1 MAATELQV
9 LKRRVAGFRT
19 AFNNKVKTSNNLS
32 DGVMGPPVNRAP
44 VVLLQLQTY
53 LKEVTSS
60 YDQLNKVLSQILD
73 LVITDDDSQQYDH
86 YSEYVTKVTKEYEE
100 IRAKLTITLAAVE
113 KPIDVAPQ
121 EDSSDSDSDSTSGA
135 RSRRTRSPPPK
146 SCTDL
151 KPDKLQKHYKPA
163 QFAAWL
169 RKLKVWFE
177 ASRFAKLHI
186 SCQQEYLRGCVA
198 DSLMA
203 LIEPDIGADSPV
215 FPLDDFADMV
225 AIVDLLEQ
233 EITSRNPIMSR
244 RYAFFQTQMS
254 RNQTFS
260 QYLAHLRD
268 VGNFCDLDSLS
279 HNGII
284 IFIALTSMSS
294 DYEDLLDDVLKL
306 DPNKL
311 DLKTLIDMA
320 RTFET
325 SESAKKTLKKQASTA
340 RTQAGNQKNQRSG
353 NSGGASGGGSAEKG
367 DFSDKDR
374 SAQIQYRNEL
384 YRLKRCM
391 KCAEFLSTEG
401 HKLPCSNF
409 KKGANCKICNA
420 GIWINE
426 HLPSACHKNPNN
438 ATSRP
443 NQKKKKSHKVS
454 SYKRGQKSAPY
465 TRNMHVENP
474 SSSSNDE
481 QSELSD
487 SDDAPAQLQSTAQT
501 RCTYVVHTTSW
512 SSSLVSSTATK
523 SAAAKAAARRTAAP
537 QAAAHAIPSSRCN
550 FVDAHGTAWLPQ
562 RPKSQRKGSHPTP
575 PLRLTFFQMDGNLNV
590 PFACKCLPD
599 TGSTISLFNI
609 DTVKKY
615 GLHFDDSP
623 EAKSHKLLAANG
635 AEMHVFGVLDL
646 QAKYQGKTVHLDC
659 LVVQDIGCNAFISW
673 HDLYNLNYF
682 SCHSNCNACAVSAN
696 SKKNSSSSS
705 NKKLTALQKTPP
717 LTPFKMKS
725 DPKNCTPAV
734 SKLKHFSGKKAD
746 QNHDSGIKLPTKM
759 EQVSNEG
766 CNPDKPPQS
775 LASKLIRPEIPASC
789 YVPNDSLDLIM
800 VDFQGTLGESISKSP
815 MPGPKMDL
823 HFKKDIVIIPTRA
836 SFAIRT
842 PLHLKDSSD
851 EVMANLIE
859 NLVVERVSPNDPP
872 SDWILSAFYVRKG
885 QTNQARLVV
894 DCTPLNKVIQRPIV
908 PFLASNDILSLIPP
922 WARWFCYLDARDAYF
937 SVALTAKASKICTFV
952 TDQGKF
958 RALRGV
964 QGLSSTNDE
973 YLARVNEGFR
983 GCRDLIMLIDDIL
996 IFSDNKIDLYANV
1009 RNCLMRCKAMNL
1021 TMGIK
1026 KLRLVGPGESIL
1038 FGGTLVSSRGFFPDF
1053 KRTAAI
1059 SEFPQPQN
1067 STDVKSWLGLTNTL
1081 ASYVPNLSK
1090 YTEGVRVLLKKGV
1103 AFAWGSEQEKSFA
1116 ATKELLTSNLVRKAF
1131 DPTLPADHTHI
1142 YTDAAKKGLG
1152 AALMQVCPKTGNLHL
1167 IQCVSRSLDPAEVN
1181 YSTIELE
1188 MSALAFGILRCK
1200 FFLQAHPPFFQ
1211 AFTDHRSLVGIM
1223 TKNLADIEN
1232 PRLQRLREKLLPY
1245 SFSLQYLKGSSNCI
1259 ADALSRAPLE
1269 RPLSWDPVFH
1279 EIALCRAV
1287 YTDPLLDSFKKTAS
1301 LDQNYQ
1307 LVLAALKDRK
1317 TIENLP
1323 TWHPAKA
1330 FKNEWHRLSI
1340 ADGLIALDSYRLVVP
1355 HSLQPQIIKACHSM
1369 HGGVVKTRTY
1379 ARSRYYWPNMNR
1391 ELATAV
1397 ENCKKCQPFLPSQ
1410 SPEPLI
1416 PMIASS
1422 PMQVVD
1428 TDMFESN
1435 HIDWII
1441 AVDRYSGYGW
1451 GERIRNKN
1459 MDSVIKFLKRIFD
1472 EWGYPNI
1479 VFSDSA
1485 GCYTGGDYE
1494 NFLDKHGIKSLHP
1507 SAKHPSSNPAEPGVK
1522 NIKRLAQK
1530 SQNELDF
1537 ADKLAKFRRCPR
1549 ADGFSP
1555 AFMMLD
1561 REPRDPFLPTLPQNE
1576 VKISKAFQQR
1586 LLTKIKRSSKTE
1598 NRKSLS
1604 ELEIGT
1610 LVLLQ
1615 CPISKMW
1622 SQTGEILSKDDIS
1635 GRSYWVK
1642 RHGHKKAVNRNRI
1655 YLKPLSE
1662 VNEPPRKKSVKFEP
1676 NLDEFSGHSSPN
1688 DPPAPRPCPTSPA
1701 APDDQTGVKQKKASR
1716 RREPRAGSRE
1726 PRAGSRE
1733 PRAGSREPGVQ
1744 PPLRR
1749 SERIRLKKTAQVKSR

>member
-19 AFNNKVKTSNNLS
+19 AFNNKVKSSGNLS
-32 DGVMGPPVNRAP
+32 DGVLGPPINRAP
-44 VVLLQLQTY
+44 VVVLQLQTY
-53 LKEVTSS
+53 LKEVKSS
-60 YDQLNKVLSQILD
+60 YDQLHKVLSQILD
-73 LVITDDDSQQYDH
+73 LVITDDDPKQYDH
-86 YSEYVTKVTKEYEE
+86 YSEYISKVAEE
-100 IRAKLTITLAAVE
+100 FEDIRSRLTVTLATVD
-113 KPIDVAPQ
+113 KPVVVAPQ
-121 EDSSDSDSDSTSGA
+121 EDSSDSDSDSTSGG
-135 RSRRTRSPPPK
+135 RPKRDRSPPPK

-151 KPDKLQKHYKPA
+151 KPDRLQKHYKPA

-177 ASRFAKLHI
+177 ASRFSKLHI

-198 DSLMA
+198 DSLMQ
-203 LIEPDIGADSPV
+203 LIEPDVGADSPV

-225 AIVDLLEQ
+225 AIVDLLEA

-268 VGNFCDLDSLS
+268 VGNFCELDSLS

-294 DYEDLLDDVLKL
+294 EYEDLLDDVLKL
-306 DPNKL
+306 DPSKL

-320 RTFET
+320 RTFEM
-325 SESAKKTLKKQASTA
+325 SESAKKAFKKQASTA
-340 RTQAGNQKNQRSG
+340 RTQAGNPKNQRGG
-353 NSGGASGGGSAEKG
+353 NGGGAGGGGAVKG
-367 DFSDKDR
+367 DYSVKDR
-374 SAQIQYRNEL
+374 SSQSQFSYEL
-384 YRLKRCM
+384 KKLQRCM
-391 KCAEFLSTEG
+391 KCADLLSTEG
-401 HKLPCSNF
+401 HKLPCPRV
-409 KKGANCKICNA
+409 KGTKCQLCDA
-420 GIWINE
+420 GDWIGI

-438 ATSRP
+438 AISQP

-454 SYKRGQKSAPY
+454 SYKRNQKSAPY
-465 TRNMHVENP
+465 TRNTHVDNS
-474 SSSSNDE
+474 SSSSNEE
-481 QSELSD
+481 QSEHSD
-487 SDDAPAQLQSTAQT
+487 SDDPPARPYPHSAAQT

-512 SSSLVSSTATK
+512 SQNRGSSLVSNTNAVAVNESSTAIK
-523 SAAAKAAARRTAAP
+523 PAAV
-537 QAAAHAIPSSRCN
+537 QAAAAAQTILSSHCN
-550 FVDAHGTAWLPQ
+550 VVDAHGTTWLHR
-562 RPKSQRKGSHPTP
+562 RPNSQRKGSHPTP
-575 PLRLTFFQMDGNLNV
+575 TLKLKFFQIDGNSNV
-590 PFACKCLPD
+590 PFACKILPD

-609 DTVKKY
+609 NAVKKY
-615 GLHFDDSP
+615 NLHFDSSP

-646 QAKYQGKTVHLDC
+646 QAKYQGKTIHLDC

-673 HDLYNLNYF
+673 HDLYNLNII
-682 SCHSNCNACAVSAN
+682 SLPCHSNCNACAISAN
-696 SKKNSSSSS
+696 SNKNSSSSS
-705 NKKLTALQKTPP
+705 NKKLTALKKPP
-717 LTPFKMKS
+717 TLTPFKMKS
-725 DPKNCTPAV
+725 DPENCTSAV
-734 SKLKHFSGKKAD
+734 SKNKHFSEKKAD
-746 QNHDSGIKLPTKM
+746 KNHDSGIKLPTEI
-759 EQVSNEG
+759 EQVSYEG
-766 CNPDKPPQS
+766 CNPDRPPQS
-775 LASKLIRPEIPASC
+775 LASKMIRLKVPTSC

-800 VDFQGTLGESISKSP
+800 VDFQGTLGESISKFP
-815 MPGPKMDL
+815 IPGPKMDL
-823 HFKKDIVIIPTRA
+823 HFKKDIVIIPSRV
-836 SFAIRT
+836 SYAIRT
-842 PLHLKDSSD
+842 PLHLKKSSD

-859 NLVVERVSPNDPP
+859 NFIVERVLPDDPP

-885 QTNQARLVV
+885 QTDLARLVV
-894 DCTPLNKVIQRPIV
+894 DCTPLNRVIQRPIV
-908 PFLASNDILSLIPP
+908 PFLASNDILSLVPP

-937 SVALTAKASKICTFV
+937 SVALTTKASKICTFV

-996 IFSDNKIDLYANV
+996 IYSDNKIDLYANV

-1059 SEFPQPQN
+1059 SEFPQPRDQ
-1067 STDVKSWLGLTNTL
+1067 TDVKSWLGLTNTL

-1103 AFAWGSEQEKSFA
+1103 SFTWGSEQERSFA

-1152 AALMQVCPKTGNLHL
+1152 AALLQVCPKTSNLHL

-1188 MSALAFGILRCK
+1188 MSALVFGILRCK

-1245 SFSLQYLKGSSNCI
+1245 SFSLQYIKGSSNCI
-1259 ADALSRAPLE
+1259 SDALSRFPIE
-1269 RPLSWDPVFH
+1269 RPLSYDPVFH

-1307 LVLAALKDRK
+1307 LVLNALKDRK
-1317 TIENLP
+1317 KIENLP
-1323 TWHPAKA
+1323 AWHPAKA
-1330 FKNEWHRLSI
+1330 FKNDWDRLSV
-1340 ADGLIALDSYRLVVP
+1340 AEDLIALDSCRLVVP
-1355 HSLQPQIIKACHSM
+1355 HSIQPQIIKACHSM
-1369 HGGVVKTRTY
+1369 HGGIVKTRTY
-1379 ARSRYYWPNMNR
+1379 ARSKYYWPQMNR

-1397 ENCKKCQPFLPSQ
+1397 ENCPKCQLFLPSQ

-1435 HIDWII
+1435 HIDYII
-1441 AVDRYSGYGW
+1441 AADRFSGYGW

-1459 MDSVIKFLKRIFD
+1459 MSSVIKFLKRIFD
-1472 EWGYPNI
+1472 EFGYPNI

-1485 GCYTGGDYE
+1485 GCYTGADYE
-1494 NFLDKHGIKSLHP
+1494 NFVDKHGIKSLHP
-1507 SAKHPSSNPAEPGVK
+1507 SAKHPQSNPAEPSVK

-1530 SQNELDF
+1530 SRDEFDF
-1537 ADKLAKFRRCPR
+1537 ADKLARFRRCPR

-1586 LLTKIKRSSKTE
+1586 LITKIKRSSKTE
-1598 NRKSLS
+1598 GRKRLS
-1604 ELEIGT
+1604 ELDVGT

-1615 CPISKMW
+1615 CPISKLW

-1662 VNEPPRKKSVKFEP
+1662 IDELPCKKLVKFEP
-1676 NLDEFSGHSSPN
+1676 NLDEFSGPSSPD
-1688 DPPAPRPCPTSPA
+1688 DPSPPCLTDSA
-1701 APDDQTGVKQKKASR
+1701 APADQVRTKRKKATR
-1716 RREPRAGSRE
+1716 RN
-1726 PRAGSRE
+1726 
-1733 PRAGSREPGVQ
+1733 EPGVQ
-1744 PPLRR
+1744 LQLRR
-1749 SERIRLKKTAQVKSR
+1749 SERIRLKTAQVKSR

>member
-19 AFNNKVKTSNNLS
+19 AFNNKLKASDSLS
-32 DGVMGPPVNRAP
+32 DGVMGPPINRAP
-44 VVLLQLQTY
+44 VVVLQLQTY
-53 LKEVTSS
+53 LKEVASS
-60 YDQLNKVLSQILD
+60 FNQLNKVLLQILD
-73 LVITDDDSQQYDH
+73 LVVTDENSQQYDH
-86 YSEYVTKVTKEYEE
+86 YSEYVSKVTGEYED
-100 IRAKLTITLAAVE
+100 IRAKLTMTLAAVE
-113 KPIDVAPQ
+113 KPIDVAPKG
-121 EDSSDSDSDSTSGA
+121 DSSDSDSDSTSGG
-135 RSRRTRSPPPK
+135 SRRARSPPPK

-177 ASRFAKLHI
+177 ASRFTKLHV

-203 LIEPDIGADSPV
+203 LVEPDVGADSPV
-215 FPLDDFADMV
+215 FPLDDFADVV
-225 AIVDLLEQ
+225 AIVDLLEA

-254 RNQTFS
+254 RSQTFS

-268 VGNFCDLDSLS
+268 VGNFCELDSLDQ
-279 HNGII
+279 NGII
-284 IFIALTSMSS
+284 IFIAITSMSS
-294 DYEDLLDDVLKL
+294 EYEDLLDDVLKL
-306 DPNKL
+306 NPSKL
-311 DLKTLIDMA
+311 DLKTLIEMA

-325 SESAKKTLKKQASTA
+325 SASAKKAFKKQASTA
-340 RTQAGNQKNQRSG
+340 RTQAGNQRNQRGGS
-353 NSGGASGGGSAEKG
+353 SGGANGGGAAVKG
-367 DFSDKDR
+367 DYSDKDR
-374 SAQIQYRNEL
+374 SAQIQYQYEL
-384 YRLKRCM
+384 KRLQRCM
-391 KCAEFLSTEG
+391 KCAEFLNTEG
-401 HKLPCSNF
+401 HKLPCSRF
-409 KKGANCKICNA
+409 RKGANCRICNA
-420 GIWINE
+420 GGWVAE

-465 TRNMHVENP
+465 TRHVHEENS

-487 SDDAPAQLQSTAQT
+487 SDDPPAQLHSTAQT

-512 SSSLVSSTATK
+512 SSSPISSTETK
-523 SAAAKAAARRTAAP
+523 SVPRAAAAATAAP
-537 QAAAHAIPSSRCN
+537 QAAAHAIPPSQCN
-550 FVDAHGTAWLPQ
+550 FVDANGTAWLPQ

-575 PLRLTFFQMDGNLNV
+575 SLKLTFYQTDGNLNL
-590 PFACKCLPD
+590 PFACKVLPD

-635 AEMHVFGVLDL
+635 AEMYVYGVLDL

-673 HDLYNLNYF
+673 HDLYNLNVI
-682 SCHSNCNACAVSAN
+682 SLPCHSKCNACAVSAN

-705 NKKLTALQKTPP
+705 NKKLTALQKTTT
-717 LTPFKMKS
+717 LAPFKMKS

-734 SKLKHFSGKKAD
+734 SKLKHFSDKKAD
-746 QNHDSGIKLPTKM
+746 LTHDSGIELPTKI

-766 CNPDKPPQS
+766 CNPDRPPQS
-775 LASKLIRPEIPASC
+775 LASKMIRPEVPASC

-800 VDFQGTLGESISKSP
+800 VDFQGTLGESVSKVP
-815 MPGPKMDL
+815 MPGKKMDL
-823 HFKKDIVIIPTRA
+823 HFKKDIVIIPTRV
-836 SFAIRT
+836 SHAIRT

-859 NLVVERVSPNDPP
+859 NLVVERVSPDDPP

-885 QTNQARLVV
+885 LTSRARLVI
-894 DCTPLNKVIQRPIV
+894 DCTPLNRVIQRPLV
-908 PFLASNDILSLIPP
+908 PFLASNDILSLIPA
-922 WARWFCYLDARDAYF
+922 WARWYCYLDARDAYF

-958 RALRGV
+958 RMLRGV

-1026 KLRLVGPGESIL
+1026 KLRLIGPGESVL

-1103 AFAWGSEQEKSFA
+1103 AFAWGSEQENSFA

-1152 AALMQVCPKTGNLHL
+1152 AALMQTCPKTGNLHL
-1167 IQCVSRSLDPAEVN
+1167 IQCVSRSLDPAEKN
-1181 YSTIELE
+1181 YSVIELE

-1223 TKNLADIEN
+1223 KKNLADIDN

-1245 SFSLQYLKGSSNCI
+1245 SFCLQYLKGSANTI
-1259 ADALSRAPLE
+1259 ADALSRAPVE
-1269 RPLSWDPVFH
+1269 RPLSYDPVFH

-1307 LVLAALKDRK
+1307 LVLAALKDCK
-1317 TIENLP
+1317 EIENLP
-1323 TWHPAKA
+1323 AWHPAKA

-1355 HSLQPQIIKACHSM
+1355 HNLQPQIIKACHSM

-1379 ARSRYYWPNMNR
+1379 AKSKYFWPQMNR

-1397 ENCKKCQPFLPSQ
+1397 ETCKKCQPFLPSQ

-1422 PMQVVD
+1422 PMQIID
-1428 TDMFESN
+1428 SDMFESN
-1435 HIDWII
+1435 HIDYII

-1451 GERIRNKN
+1451 GERVRNKN

-1494 NFLDKHGIKSLHP
+1494 KFLDKHGIKSLHP

-1598 NRKSLS
+1598 TRKRLA

-1615 CPISKMW
+1615 CPISKLW
-1622 SQTGEILSKDDIS
+1622 SQTGEVLSKDDIS
-1635 GRSYWVK
+1635 GRSYYIK
-1642 RHGHKKAVNRNRI
+1642 RHGHKKIVNRNRI

-1662 VNEPPRKKSVKFEP
+1662 VEPPRKKTVKFEP
-1676 NLDEFSGHSSPN
+1676 SLDEFSGHSPPD
-1688 DPPAPRPCPTSPA
+1688 DPPAPPPCPASQA
-1701 APDDQTGVKQKKASR
+1701 APGGQTGAKQKKASR
-1716 RREPRAGSRE
+1716 CG
-1726 PRAGSRE
+1726 
-1733 PRAGSREPGVQ
+1733 EPGVR
-1744 PPLRR
+1744 PPVRR
-1749 SERIRLKKTAQVKSR
+1749 SERIRLKNIGKSR

>member
-1 MAATELQV
+1 MATDLQV

-19 AFNNKVKTSNNLS
+19 AFNNKIKSSGNLS
-32 DGVMGPPVNRAP
+32 DGVLGPPINRAP
-44 VVLLQLQTY
+44 VVVLQLQNY
-53 LKEVTSS
+53 LKEVKSS
-60 YDQLNKVLSQILD
+60 YDQLHKVLSQILD
-73 LVITDDDSQQYDH
+73 LVITDDDSKQYDH
-86 YSEYVTKVTKEYEE
+86 YNAYISTVAEEYEE
-100 IRAKLTITLAAVE
+100 IRVRLTVTLATIE
-113 KPIDVAPQ
+113 KPVVVAPPV
-121 EDSSDSDSDSTSGA
+121 DSSDSDSDSTSGG
-135 RSRRTRSPPPK
+135 RSKRGRSPPPK

-151 KPDKLQKHYKPA
+151 KPDRLQKHYKPA

-177 ASRFAKLHI
+177 ASRFAKLHN

-198 DSLMA
+198 DSLMQ
-203 LIEPDIGADSPV
+203 LIEPDVGAESPV

-225 AIVDLLEQ
+225 AIVDLLEA

-268 VGNFCDLDSLS
+268 VGNFCELDSLS

-284 IFIALTSMSS
+284 IFIAITSMSS
-294 DYEDLLDDVLKL
+294 EYEDLLDDVLKL
-306 DPNKL
+306 DPSKL

-320 RTFET
+320 RTFEM
-325 SESAKKTLKKQASTA
+325 SESAKKSFKKQASTA
-340 RTQAGNQKNQRSG
+340 RTQAGYQNNQRGSNG
-353 NSGGASGGGSAEKG
+353 GGARDGGAAKG
-367 DFSDKDR
+367 DGSDKDR
-374 SAQIQYRNEL
+374 SGQARFIREL
-384 YRLKRCM
+384 RKLQRCM
-391 KCAEFLSTEG
+391 KCADLVSSEG
-401 HKLPCSNF
+401 HELPCNRV
-409 KKGANCKICNA
+409 KGTKCQRCDA
-420 GIWINE
+420 GDWHSV

-438 ATSRP
+438 AISQP
-443 NQKKKKSHKVS
+443 NQKKKKSRKVS
-454 SYKRGQKSAPY
+454 TYKRSQKSAPH
-465 TRNMHVENP
+465 TRNTHVDNS

-481 QSELSD
+481 QSEHSD
-487 SDDAPAQLQSTAQT
+487 SDDPPAQSYPHSTAQT

-512 SSSLVSSTATK
+512 SQNRDVSPLVSNTNAVAVNESSTAIK
-523 SAAAKAAARRTAAP
+523 PAAA
-537 QAAAHAIPSSRCN
+537 QAAAAQTILSSHCN
-550 FVDAHGTAWLPQ
+550 VVDAHGTTWLHK

-575 PLRLTFFQMDGNLNV
+575 TLKLEFFQINGNSNV
-590 PFACKCLPD
+590 PFACKILPD

-609 DTVKKY
+609 NAVKKY
-615 GLHFDDSP
+615 NLHFDNSP
-623 EAKSHKLLAANG
+623 GAKSHKLLAANG

-646 QAKYQGKTVHLDC
+646 QAKYKGKTIHLDC

-673 HDLYNLNYF
+673 HDLYNLEIISLPCN
-682 SCHSNCNACAVSAN
+682 SNCNACAISAN
-696 SKKNSSSSS
+696 S
-705 NKKLTALQKTPP
+705 NKKLRTLKKPP
-717 LTPFKMKS
+717 ILTPLKMKS
-725 DPKNCTPAV
+725 DSENCTSAV
-734 SKLKHFSGKKAD
+734 SKNKHFSDKKAD
-746 QNHDSGIKLPTKM
+746 KNHDSGIELPTKI
-759 EQVSNEG
+759 EQVSYEG
-766 CNPDKPPQS
+766 CNPDRPPES
-775 LASKLIRPEIPASC
+775 LASKMIRLQVPASC

-800 VDFQGTLGESISKSP
+800 IDFQGTLGESISKFAI
-815 MPGPKMDL
+815 PGPLMDL
-823 HFKKDIVIIPTRA
+823 HFKKNIVIIPSRV
-836 SFAIRT
+836 SYAIRT
-842 PLHLKDSSD
+842 PLHLKKSSD

-859 NLVVERVSPNDPP
+859 NLIVERVLPDDPP

-885 QTNQARLVV
+885 QTDKARLVV
-894 DCTPLNKVIQRPIV
+894 DCTNLNKVIQRPIV
-908 PFLASNDILSLIPP
+908 PFLASNEILSLIPP

-937 SVALTAKASKICTFV
+937 SVALTKKASKICTFV

-996 IFSDNKIDLYANV
+996 IYSDNKIDLYANV

-1059 SEFPQPQN
+1059 SEFPQPRDQ
-1067 STDVKSWLGLTNTL
+1067 TDVKSWLGLTNTL

-1103 AFAWGSEQEKSFA
+1103 SFAWGSEQEKSFA

-1188 MSALAFGILRCK
+1188 MSGLVFGILRCK

-1245 SFSLQYLKGSSNCI
+1245 SFSLHYIKGSSNTI
-1259 ADALSRAPLE
+1259 SDALSRFPVE
-1269 RPLSWDPVFH
+1269 RPLSYDPVFH
-1279 EIALCRAV
+1279 EIALCRAI

-1307 LVLAALKDRK
+1307 LVLAALKDHK
-1317 TIENLP
+1317 KIENLP
-1323 TWHPAKA
+1323 AWHPAKA
-1330 FKNEWHRLSI
+1330 FKNDWGRLSI
-1340 ADGLIALDSYRLVVP
+1340 AEGLIALDSYRLVVP
-1355 HSLQPQIIKACHSM
+1355 HSIQPQIIKACHSM
-1369 HGGVVKTRTY
+1369 HGGIVKTRTY
-1379 ARSRYYWPNMNR
+1379 ARSKYYWPQMNR

-1397 ENCKKCQPFLPSQ
+1397 ENCQKCQLFLPSQ

-1416 PMIASS
+1416 PMLASS
-1422 PMQVVD
+1422 PMQVID
-1428 TDMFESN
+1428 TDMFESH
-1435 HIDWII
+1435 HIDYII
-1441 AVDRYSGYGW
+1441 AADRFSGYGW
-1451 GERIRNKN
+1451 GERIRNKT
-1459 MDSVIKFLKRIFD
+1459 MASVIKFLKRIFD
-1472 EWGYPNI
+1472 EFGYPNI

-1485 GCYTGGDYE
+1485 GCYAGADYE
-1494 NFLDKHGIKSLHP
+1494 NFLDKHGIKSLHS
-1507 SAKHPSSNPAEPGVK
+1507 SAKHPQSNPAEPGVK

-1530 SQNELDF
+1530 SQNEFDF
-1537 ADKLAKFRRCPR
+1537 ADKLARFRRCPR

-1576 VKISKAFQQR
+1576 IKISKAFQQR

-1598 NRKSLS
+1598 DRKRLS
-1604 ELEIGT
+1604 ELDIGT

-1615 CPISKMW
+1615 CPISKLW
-1622 SQTGEILSKDDIS
+1622 SQTGEVLSKDDIS

-1655 YLKPLSE
+1655 YLKPL
-1662 VNEPPRKKSVKFEP
+1662 NEIDELPRKKSVKFEP
-1676 NLDEFSGHSSPN
+1676 NLDEFSDPSSPD
-1688 DPPAPRPCPTSPA
+1688 DPSLPCPTDLA
-1701 APDDQTGVKQKKASR
+1701 APADQVCKKRKKAGR
-1716 RREPRAGSRE
+1716 CK
-1726 PRAGSRE
+1726 
-1733 PRAGSREPGVQ
+1733 EPGVQ
-1744 PPLRR
+1744 LPLRR
-1749 SERIRLKKTAQVKSR
+1749 SERIRLKTAQVKSR

>member
-1 MAATELQV
+1 MAATELAV

-19 AFNNKVKTSNNLS
+19 AFNNKVKTSGNLS
-32 DGVMGPPVNRAP
+32 TGVMGPPINRAP
-44 VVLLQLQTY
+44 VVVLQLQAY

-60 YDQLNKVLSQILD
+60 YDQLNKVLSQILN
-73 LVITDDDSQQYDH
+73 LVITDDDSKQYDH
-86 YSEYVTKVTKEYEE
+86 YSDYVATVTE
-100 IRAKLTITLAAVE
+100 IFEDIRSRLTITLAAVE
-113 KPIDVAPQ
+113 KPIDVVPQ
-121 EDSSDSDSDSTSGA
+121 GDSTDSDSDSTSGA
-135 RSRRTRSPPPK
+135 RSKRARSPPPK

-151 KPDKLQKHYKPA
+151 KPDKLGKHFKPA
-163 QFAAWL
+163 QFAAWV

-203 LIEPDIGADSPV
+203 LIEPDIAAASPV
-215 FPLDDFADMV
+215 FPMDDFADVV
-225 AIVDLLEQ
+225 AIVDLLDT

-284 IFIALTSMSS
+284 IFIAITSICS

-306 DPNKL
+306 DPSKL
-311 DLKTLIDMA
+311 DLKTLIEMA

-325 SESAKKTLKKQASTA
+325 SESAKKAFKKQASTA
-340 RTQAGNQKNQRSG
+340 RTQGGNQRNQQRGG
-353 NSGGASGGGSAEKG
+353 NGGGAGGGTDKG
-367 DFSDKDR
+367 DFNAKDR
-374 SAQIQYRNEL
+374 AGQAQYESEL
-384 YRLKRCM
+384 RKLKRCM
-391 KCAEFLSTEG
+391 KCAEFMSTEG
-401 HKLPCSNF
+401 HRLPCSML
-409 KKGANCKICNA
+409 KKGSTCQTCNT
-420 GIWINE
+420 GWN

-438 ATSRP
+438 ASARP
-443 NQKKKKSHKVS
+443 TQKQKKSHKVS
-454 SYKRGQKSAPY
+454 TYKKNKNSAPY
-465 TRNMHVENP
+465 TRNAHVEN
-474 SSSSNDE
+474 SSSSSDE
-481 QSELSD
+481 EKSEHSD
-487 SDDAPAQLQSTAQT
+487 SDDLPAQSYPHSTAQT

-512 SSSLVSSTATK
+512 SQNRGASSLVSNTNAVVVDRSALSAVSSTAARAAPPPV
-523 SAAAKAAARRTAAP
+523 AAA
-537 QAAAHAIPSSRCN
+537 AIPPSRCN
-550 FVDAHGTAWLPQ
+550 FVDAHGSTWLHK
-562 RPKSQRKGSHPTP
+562 RPISQRKGSHPTP
-575 PLRLTFFQMDGNLNV
+575 TLKLTFFQMDGNLNV
-590 PFACKCLPD
+590 PFVCKVLPD

-609 DTVKKY
+609 DAVKRY
-615 GLHFDDSP
+615 NLHFDDSP
-623 EAKSHKLLAANG
+623 EARSHRLLAANG
-635 AEMHVFGVLDL
+635 ARMHVYGVLDL
-646 QAKYQGKTVHLDC
+646 QAKYQGKNIHLDC

-673 HDLYNLNYF
+673 HDLCNLNIIRGLP
-682 SCHSNCNACAVSAN
+682 CHSNCNACAVSAN
-696 SKKNSSSSS
+696 S
-705 NKKLTALQKTPP
+705 NKKLTALQKTPN

-734 SKLKHFSGKKAD
+734 SKVKHFSDKKAD
-746 QNHDSGIKLPTKM
+746 QNHDSGIELPAKI
-759 EQVSNEG
+759 EQVSYEG
-766 CNPDKPPQS
+766 CNPDRPPQS
-775 LASKLIRPEIPASC
+775 LASKIIRPEVPTSC

-800 VDFQGTLGESISKSP
+800 VEFQGTLGESISKFP
-815 MPGPKMDL
+815 IPGPKMDL
-823 HFKKDIVIIPTRA
+823 HFKKDIVIIPSRV
-836 SFAIRT
+836 SYAIRT
-842 PLHLKDSSD
+842 PLHLKNSSD

-859 NLVVERVSPNDPP
+859 NHVVERVSPNDPP

-885 QTNQARLVV
+885 QSDQARLVV
-894 DCTPLNKVIQRPIV
+894 DCTPLNKVILRPIV
-908 PFLASNDILSLIPP
+908 PFLASNDILSLVPP

-937 SVALTAKASKICTFV
+937 SVPLTSKASKICTFL

-958 RALRGV
+958 RPLRGV

-983 GCRDLIMLIDDIL
+983 DCRDLIMLIDDIL
-996 IFSDNKIDLYANV
+996 IYSDNKIDLYANV
-1009 RNCLMRCKAMNL
+1009 RNCLLRCKAMNL

-1026 KLRLVGPGESIL
+1026 KLRLIGPGESLL

-1059 SEFPQPQN
+1059 SDFPQPQDQ
-1067 STDVKSWLGLTNTL
+1067 TDVKSWLGLVNTL

-1103 AFAWGSEQEKSFA
+1103 SFTWGSEQENSFA

-1167 IQCVSRSLDPAEVN
+1167 IQCVSRSLAPAELN
-1181 YSTIELE
+1181 YSVIELE
-1188 MSALAFGILRCK
+1188 MSGLVFGILRCK
-1200 FFLQAHPPFFQ
+1200 FFLQAHPPFFK

-1223 TKNLADIEN
+1223 AKNLAEIEN

-1245 SFSLQYLKGSSNCI
+1245 SFSLQYIEGASNCV
-1259 ADALSRAPLE
+1259 ADALSRAPIE
-1269 RPLSWDPVFH
+1269 RPLSYDPVFH
-1279 EIALCRAV
+1279 EISLCRAV

-1307 LVLAALKDRK
+1307 LVLTALKDRK
-1317 TIENLP
+1317 TLGNLP

-1330 FKNEWHRLSI
+1330 FKNEWERLSV
-1340 ADGLIALDSYRLVVP
+1340 ADDLIALDSYRLVVP
-1355 HSLQPQIIKACHSM
+1355 HSIQPQIIKACHSM

-1379 ARSRYYWPNMNR
+1379 ARSKYFWPQMNR

-1422 PMQVVD
+1422 PMQVID
-1428 TDMFESN
+1428 TDMFESH
-1435 HIDWII
+1435 HIDYIV

-1451 GERIRNKN
+1451 GKRIRNKN
-1459 MDSVIKFLKRIFD
+1459 MATVITFLKRIFD

-1485 GCYTGGDYE
+1485 GCYTGRDYDT
-1494 NFLDKHGIKSLHP
+1494 FLNEHGIKSLHP

-1530 SQNELDF
+1530 SSNEIEF

-1576 VKISKAFQQR
+1576 MKISKAFQQR

-1598 NRKSLS
+1598 NRKRLS
-1604 ELEIGT
+1604 ELEIGA

-1615 CPISKMW
+1615 CPISKLW

-1662 VNEPPRKKSVKFEP
+1662 INEPPRKKTVKFEP
-1676 NLDEFSGHSSPN
+1676 SLDGISDPSLPDGSP
-1688 DPPAPRPCPTSPA
+1688 PPCPASRA
-1701 APDDQTGVKQKKASR
+1701 APDGRADAKPKKASR
-1716 RREPRAGSRE
+1716 CRD
-1726 PRAGSRE
+1726 
-1733 PRAGSREPGVQ
+1733 PGVQ
-1744 PPLRR
+1744 LPLRR
-1749 SERIRLKKTAQVKSR
+1749 SERIRLKAT